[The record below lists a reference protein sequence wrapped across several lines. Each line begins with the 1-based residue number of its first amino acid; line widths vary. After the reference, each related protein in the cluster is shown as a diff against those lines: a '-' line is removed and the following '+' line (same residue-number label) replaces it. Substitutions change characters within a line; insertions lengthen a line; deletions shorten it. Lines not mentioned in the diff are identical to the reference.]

1 MKTAN
6 VRSSRD
12 EIACIEFTR
21 YGARTVLIGPEHPEY
36 EALRDR
42 DYEAAVALDRW
53 EFEHGLRGV
62 LEMLIVQI
70 AGAA

>member
-1 MKTAN
+1 MRTAK
-6 VRSSRD
+6 VRSPRD

-21 YGARTVLIGPEHPEY
+21 YGARAVLIGPDHPEY

-42 DYEAAVALDRW
+42 ADEAAIALDRS
-53 EFEHGLRGV
+53 EFERGLRGV